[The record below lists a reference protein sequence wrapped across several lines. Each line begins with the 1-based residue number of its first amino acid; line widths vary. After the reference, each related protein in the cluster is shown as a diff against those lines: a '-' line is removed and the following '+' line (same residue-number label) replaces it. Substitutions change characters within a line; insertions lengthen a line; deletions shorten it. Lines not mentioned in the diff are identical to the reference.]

1 MLTNRGVWTKIHSIT
16 MAEVAES
23 ISSFAVWQIAAKGK
37 GMPPKGLPVPNG
49 CLWGCAEYA

>member
-1 MLTNRGVWTKIHSIT
+1 MLTNSGVWTKIHSIT

-23 ISSFAVWQIAAKGK
+23 ISSFADWQIAAKGK

-49 CLWGCAEYA
+49 SLWGCAEYA